1 MRIEVRVSTNC
12 KDTQVVS
19 LNGIYKVK
27 LKSKPL
33 DNRANLELIDTLSK
47 YFNVSKLSVTILKGL
62 KSSNKLVEISENED

>member
-1 MRIEVRVSTNC
+1 MRIEVKVRTNS
-12 KDTQVVS
+12 KNTEVIPVD
-19 LNGIYKVK
+19 GIYKVK

-62 KSSNKLVEISENED
+62 KSSNKLVEISEDED

>member
-1 MRIEVRVSTNC
+1 VRIEVRVSTNC